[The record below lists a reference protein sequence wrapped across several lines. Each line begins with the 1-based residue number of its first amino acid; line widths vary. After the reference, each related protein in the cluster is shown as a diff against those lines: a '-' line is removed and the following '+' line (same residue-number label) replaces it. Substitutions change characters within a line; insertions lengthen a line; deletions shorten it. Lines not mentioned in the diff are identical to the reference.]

1 MSKGV
6 EAGWPWAHVKVRES
20 PACVEGEPLREVA
33 RTQAPGC
40 PQAAS
45 PFPPCSSPAS
55 CTRAR
60 QVTPTS
66 RSPGGRHYLHQQQ
79 GWHLD
84 KQPTAGH
91 QDGLEDPAP
100 HGDIFL
106 SHFLVPWPEWSSP
119 RREAWQNRAE
129 HGAREAQAQPW
140 WLASLSGL
148 LYQAPPA
155 ALPEFSFLLWGFF
168 LFHLCSTLSSL
179 SGNVKGHQEAFGL
192 RRSATERL
200 LWAEWP
206 TSVTREEVLRTEAAA
221 SAPEAVSLGHGT
233 WTAWLSYSE
242 CLRGQRDSNPVGI
255 APDPASHV
263 P

>member
-1 MSKGV
+1 M
-6 EAGWPWAHVKVRES
+6 
-20 PACVEGEPLREVA
+20 
-33 RTQAPGC
+33 
-40 PQAAS
+40 
-45 PFPPCSSPAS
+45 
-55 CTRAR
+55 
-60 QVTPTS
+60 TPTS
-66 RSPGGRHYLHQQQ
+66 RSLGGRHYLGQQQ

-91 QDGLEDPAP
+91 QGGLEDPAP

-106 SHFLVPWPEWSSP
+106 SHFLAPWLEWSSP
-119 RREAWQNRAE
+119 RREARRNRAE

-140 WLASLSGL
+140 WLASLCGL
-148 LYQAPPA
+148 LYQAPRA

-168 LFHLCSTLSSL
+168 LFYLRSTLSSP

-200 LWAEWP
+200 LWTEWP

-221 SAPEAVSLGHGT
+221 SAPETVRPGQGA

-242 CLRGQRDSNPVGI
+242 CLRGPKGFKPSGDRPRPGQSCPLANPT
-255 APDPASHV
+255 ASPYV
-263 P
+263 PYDLPQSAAVLCSPSSLSAVSSL